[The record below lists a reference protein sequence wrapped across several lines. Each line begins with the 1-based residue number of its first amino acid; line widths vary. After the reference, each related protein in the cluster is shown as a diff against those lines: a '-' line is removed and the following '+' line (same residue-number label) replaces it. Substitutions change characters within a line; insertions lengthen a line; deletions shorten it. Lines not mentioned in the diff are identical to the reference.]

1 MSQKSKVPSIVPLH
15 YKYQKLERDD
25 IPHAYNLFPIPH
37 KIEEIG
43 KFEIIIFHRILK
55 KNYGKPSDAEFE
67 VLGPKETTGKIW
79 GLGKEWR
86 YFVKTPSGGIIQI
99 GTEGLHNFLKIY
111 HVVPEPKKEPD
122 GKLIKEGEQF
132 VADLLKELDH
142 QNRKEPFDP
151 LKQLE
156 DGEGVQLYLLWN
168 IYWVNYHRA
177 ELMLHDA
184 EEYESYNAAE
194 ATKYPA
200 EVYKDD
206 PEKMA
211 YINKYIAVSGMY
223 YCAAILYYFMALEG
237 FVNLLYHAFLKDE
250 LKGQDVEQRLERDLE
265 LRVLIMPSL
274 CDGFKNQYFQRRAE
288 IFRHFNE
295 LKKYR
300 NEIVHSKIMD
310 AMKNVGFIESGFLY
324 WVQVKK
330 TNKDFLPSYTQISKE
345 DVLKVK
351 NIVDGIIR
359 EITSKMDDRSKR
371 LFDKFILR
379 DLTTLFWRDKD
390 GKIRLGEVTKKEQ
403 QNA

>member
-1 MSQKSKVPSIVPLH
+1 MTQKSKVPSIVPLH
-15 YKYQKLERDD
+15 YKYQKVEKED
-25 IPHAYNLFPIPH
+25 IPSAYNLLSILH
-37 KIEEIG
+37 KSEEIE
-43 KFEIIIFHRILK
+43 KFEVILFHRILK
-55 KNYGKPSDAEFE
+55 RNYGEPSDAEFE
-67 VLGPKETTGKIW
+67 VLGPQETTGEIW
-79 GLGKEWR
+79 GLGKEWK

-111 HVVPEPKKEPD
+111 HVLPEHKKEPD

-151 LKQLE
+151 LKQLKE
-156 DGEGVQLYLLWN
+156 GEGVQLYLLEN
-168 IYWVNYHRA
+168 IYWVNYLRA
-177 ELMLHDA
+177 ELMLDDA
-184 EEYESYNAAE
+184 EEYEGYNEAE
-194 ATKYPA
+194 AIKYPA
-200 EVYKDD
+200 ELYKDD

-211 YINKYIAVSGMY
+211 HVNKYIAVSGMY

-250 LKGQDVEQRLERDLE
+250 LKGQDVEERLERDLE

-274 CDGFKNQYFQRRAE
+274 CDGFKNKYFQRGAE
-288 IFRHFNE
+288 IFRRFNE

-330 TNKDFLPSYTQISKE
+330 TNKEFLPPSTRSSKE

-359 EITSKMDDRSKR
+359 EVMSKMDDRSKK
-371 LFDKFILR
+371 LVEKFIMR
-379 DLTTLFWRDKD
+379 DLTTLFRRDKD
-390 GKIRLGEVTKKEQ
+390 GKVRLAELMKKG
-403 QNA
+403 